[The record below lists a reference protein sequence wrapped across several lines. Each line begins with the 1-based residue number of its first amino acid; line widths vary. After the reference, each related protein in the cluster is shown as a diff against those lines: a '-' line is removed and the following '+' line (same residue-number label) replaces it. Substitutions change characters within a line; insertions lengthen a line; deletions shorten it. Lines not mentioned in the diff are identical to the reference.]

1 MNADGAVEAFGPP
14 PRFLWLGPFFFSLS
28 ATREKDTEG
37 GIPME
42 GSTREKFLHTLMQY
56 QGKHGQEKASA
67 IQERFWQQR
76 ERVVAESAADIDW
89 FPSWKKNQILE
100 SLLEKTYRDLILEM
114 EREGL
119 S

>member
-1 MNADGAVEAFGPP
+1 MAWP
-14 PRFLWLGPFFFSLS
+14 LFFSFS
-28 ATREKDTEG
+28 ATRDKDSEG

-42 GSTREKFLHTLMQY
+42 GSTREKFLHALMQY
-56 QGKHGQEKASA
+56 QEKFGQEKAAA

-76 ERVVAESAADIDW
+76 ERVVAESAAEIDW

-100 SLLEKTYRDLILEM
+100 SLLEKTYRDFILEM

>member
-1 MNADGAVEAFGPP
+1 VAAPLVSDTIFPQPP
-14 PRFLWLGPFFFSLS
+14 FSSLR
-28 ATREKDTEG
+28 ATDPGG

-42 GSTREKFLHTLMQY
+42 GSTREKFLHALMQY
-56 QGKHGQEKASA
+56 QEKHGQEKASA

-100 SLLEKTYRDLILEM
+100 SLLEKTYRDLIVEM

>member
-1 MNADGAVEAFGPP
+1 
-14 PRFLWLGPFFFSLS
+14 
-28 ATREKDTEG
+28 
-37 GIPME
+37 ME
-42 GSTREKFLHTLMQY
+42 GSTKEKFIHILMQY
-56 QGKHGQEKASA
+56 QEKFGQEKASA
-67 IQERFWQQR
+67 IQEKFWQLR
-76 ERVVAESAADIDW
+76 EQVVKDNSSEIEW

>member
-1 MNADGAVEAFGPP
+1 MA
-14 PRFLWLGPFFFSLS
+14 RPFFFSFS
-28 ATREKDTEG
+28 ATHEKDSEG

-56 QGKHGQEKASA
+56 QGKHGQERASA
-67 IQERFWQQR
+67 IQERFWR
-76 ERVVAESAADIDW
+76 ERERIVAESAAEIDW